1 MKKLLYILTISMIL
15 FSGCKN
21 DFAELNKNPNGI
33 KKGSPETLLSQT
45 VYNIV
50 VSKLR
55 AAKGITHDIM
65 GYSLYKHERSYIQR
79 FDIRSDVGDGLW
91 NRHYTSLQNLKSMY
105 DLAVENG
112 NTNYQ
117 GIAITL
123 KAFVM
128 ADLVDTFRDVP
139 YFEATQ
145 GENLNFLPKYD
156 KQEDIYRDLLAE
168 LDRAALLFNTTIPMD
183 QNSDLLFGSKGS
195 LSARVTAWKKLCNSL
210 RLRLY
215 LRVSKDPSFKSAEK
229 IADIFNN
236 SGTYPYITDATDNAH
251 LQFTNELPFYNPYYN
266 STTGG
271 FGNSHSPTN
280 NIIDMM
286 LYPIQDI
293 RLTTYFNRSKL
304 EWTPMPQGF
313 ALGDGTA
320 LFINGTSTLNNNLRT
335 SPKLGLLMS
344 SEEVKFILAE
354 VRLKG
359 WITSSRT
366 PLQYLEDGN
375 KESAIFWTTNNQ
387 SDSYNTAVKDEYNAA
402 STDEERLAVIIK
414 HKYLAY
420 FFRGLDAW
428 FEYRRTGYPNL
439 NVLPSAS
446 NSGIVPSRLMYPVI
460 AQRYNPTNY
469 QKAVAGLGGK
479 DDINIK
485 SFWAR

>member
-15 FSGCKN
+15 FSGCKK
-21 DFAELNKNPNGI
+21 DFADLNKNPNGI

-45 VYNIV
+45 IYNIV
-50 VSKLR
+50 VTKIR
-55 AAKGITHDIM
+55 AAKGVGHDLM

-79 FDIRSDVGDGLW
+79 FDIRSDVGNDLW

-105 DLAVENG
+105 NLSVENG

-117 GIAITL
+117 AVAIVL
-123 KAFVM
+123 KSFVI
-128 ADLVDTFRDVP
+128 ADLVDSFRDVP

-145 GENLNFLPKYD
+145 GEDLNFLPKYD

-168 LDRAALLFNTTIPMD
+168 LDRAALLFNTAKTMN
-183 QNSDLLFGSKGS
+183 QSSDILYGSKGS
-195 LSARVTAWKKLCNSL
+195 NSAQINAWKKLCNSL

-236 SGTYPYITDATDNAH
+236 STTYPYITDATDNAH

-313 ALGDGTA
+313 ALGSGTA

-335 SPKLGLLMS
+335 SPKLGVLMS
-344 SEEVKFILAE
+344 SEEIKFILAE
-354 VRLKG
+354 ARLKG
-359 WITSSRT
+359 WINPART
-366 PLQYLEDGN
+366 AFQYLEDGN
-375 KESAIFWTTNNQ
+375 KESAVFWTTNPQ
-387 SDSYNTAVKDEYNAA
+387 SNAYITAVKNEYDAVT
-402 STDEERLAVIIK
+402 TDEEKLAVIIK
-414 HKYLAY
+414 YKYLAY
-420 FFRGLDAW
+420 FFKGLDAW

-446 NSGIVPSRLMYPVI
+446 NNGIVPNRLMYPII
-460 AQRYNPTNY
+460 AQRYNYTNY
-469 QKAVAGLGGK
+469 EKAVAGLGGK